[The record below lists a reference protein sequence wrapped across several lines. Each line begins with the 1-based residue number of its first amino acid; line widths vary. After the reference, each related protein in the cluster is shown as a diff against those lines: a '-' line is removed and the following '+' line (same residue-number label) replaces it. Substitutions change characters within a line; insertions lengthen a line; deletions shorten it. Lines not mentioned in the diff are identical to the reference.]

1 MAVAAPPLHA
11 VVLEFGNRFT
21 RHGVFAAMPQDAI
34 ASVSGTVADG
44 SSKPLPA
51 AAVTVKNAAGV
62 TQTARTDS
70 KGKYWIGGLGADTYT
85 ITVRA
90 KGYKNFEMAAHVI
103 YECRTEIDQETKN
116 DAVIG
121 HLKTAA
127 VALEAFNGGDAAASV
142 QAAMRSIRD
151 IVDKLPD

>member
-1 MAVAAPPLHA
+1 MERGEMQRHIGTEFVHDPLSHLIDFPIR
-11 VVLEFGNRFT
+11 VVLLGN
-21 RHGVFAAMPQDAI
+21 
-34 ASVSGTVADG
+34 
-44 SSKPLPA
+44 
-51 AAVTVKNAAGV
+51 
-62 TQTARTDS
+62 
-70 KGKYWIGGLGADTYT
+70 
-85 ITVRA
+85 
-90 KGYKNFEMAAHVI
+90 E
-103 YECRTEIDQETKN
+103 ETEN